1 MANGIEAGKAFI
13 KFLLDDKE
21 FKKGLSGAATSL
33 KKFGAIGTAAAAPII
48 GAFTGAVATF
58 ISAGDELQKMALR
71 TGLSVESLSELKYA
85 ASQSGTSI
93 SVFENAIKKM
103 QVGLF
108 DASRGTGS
116 LFEAT
121 SALGIQYDQIAGLKP
136 EEQFSILSSAIAKV
150 EDPTL
155 KAALAQKVFG
165 RAGTQ
170 LLPLLS
176 EGAEGMA
183 ALRQR
188 AGQLGLTMSEDTA
201 NSAALLGDRLDDAK
215 RQMIQLG
222 IEIGAAVA
230 GPLTAFVEGT
240 GKILAGMIGWIREN
254 PRMVRAVGA
263 VAIGITAASTAAI
276 AFGTILAIISAHP
289 IIAALT
295 AIAALVIA
303 IATYFGF
310 ASDGADEFAGKLAEV
325 KSESGISAGDQSSRT
340 NQAQAVQ
347 QQLQAAVA
355 QTVTAPAANH
365 AAGLESAFVRKALED
380 LARYGEETA
389 KGVKELVRLAQSGDA
404 GFFSAGTG

>member
-1 MANGIEAGKAFI
+1 MGGIEAGKAFI
-13 KFLLDDKE
+13 KFLLEDKE

-33 KKFGAIGTAAAAPII
+33 KKFGAIGAAAAAPIV
-48 GAFTGAVATF
+48 GAFTGAVASFVST
-58 ISAGDELQKMALR
+58 GDELQKMALR

-93 SVFENAIKKM
+93 AVFENAIKKM

-121 SALGIQYDQIAGLKP
+121 SALGIEYDSIKNLKP
-136 EEQFSILSSAIAKV
+136 EDQFAVLSGAISKV

-155 KAALAQKVFG
+155 KAALAQKIFG

-176 EGAEGMA
+176 EGADGLDY
-183 ALRQR
+183 LRNR
-188 AGQLGLTMSEDTA
+188 AGELGLTMSTETA

-240 GKILAGMIGWIREN
+240 GKLLAGLITWIREN
-254 PRMVRAVGA
+254 PRMVRAIGA
-263 VAIGITAASTAAI
+263 VAVGITAASTAAI
-276 AFGTILAIISAHP
+276 ALGTVLAIISAHP

-325 KSESGISAGDQSSRT
+325 KAESGISAGDSSSRT
-340 NQAQAVQ
+340 AQAQAVQ
-347 QQLQAAVA
+347 QQLQAAVS
-355 QTVTAPAANH
+355 QTVAPAAANH

-389 KGVKELVRLAQSGDA
+389 KGVKELVRLAQTGEA
-404 GFFSAGTG
+404 GFLSAGVG